1 MVVTSMTADGN
12 DGIRQ
17 GSILNPL
24 FFNIYIEGVITE
36 WQERIGVLLLTLSVR
51 WGFKL

>member
-1 MVVTSMTADGN
+1 MVVTGMIGDGS

-24 FFNIYIEGVITE
+24 FFSIHIEDVITE
-36 WQERIGVLLLTLSVR
+36 WQERIGVLLLIVCS
-51 WGFKL
+51 